1 MITQKIIISMILYYN
16 MWLNFQVYIV
26 VKCIN
31 I

>member
-16 MWLNFQVYIV
+16 MWLNFQGYVV